1 MQMQITP
8 VMHGQNC
15 SKASTN
21 TNKGEP
27 ETPAPPISSR
37 RTIKMNNA
45 EENANAARQ
54 RAALERALNSPSQIE
69 IDDEDLFA
77 SDFAS
82 DSTVAERDTRSFLIH
97 DHIALLTATIK
108 NWKRPLDDAE
118 IISALSR
125 WTEGFKRKSFE
136 KTSEADKRIAVE
148 LGAAIQSV
156 IDEEDIKS

>member
-1 MQMQITP
+1 
-8 VMHGQNC
+8 
-15 SKASTN
+15 
-21 TNKGEP
+21 
-27 ETPAPPISSR
+27 
-37 RTIKMNNA
+37 MNNA

-69 IDDEDLFA
+69 IDDEDL
-77 SDFAS
+77 FAS